1 MKIISKYKDFYDYLV
16 QDYDSDLVYIR
27 NAKAI
32 DKNYNRLFNV
42 KDYNILNYSDSFFGK
57 YNHYS
62 GELTFYNFIF
72 GIYPYVYSQP
82 VLRVYYTTKYNA
94 LQYFYIVLGH
104 DLVDKILNDEYID
117 EAVKELEN
125 LAQTEFNKLVNKGLA
140 DYTKVSFFNKN
151 TLGSI
156 NNSLSRRV
164 WKQECKEIFR
174 KIGSP
179 IFVNYDKDLFYD
191 GVYRTSEH
199 LFGGMN
205 TPFYIADVSLSKLN
219 YNILKYWY
227 NDLYDI
233 NTYNNIEN
241 FLWSI
246 KQEPESKPDNRT
258 KILSH
263 GFDLKTSF
271 RKM

>member
-42 KDYNILNYSDSFFGK
+42 KDYNILNYSDSFFVK
-57 YNHYS
+57 YNHYN

-94 LQYFYIVLGH
+94 LQYFHIVLGH

-156 NNSLSRRV
+156 NHSLSRRV

-179 IFVNYDKDLFYD
+179 VFVNYDKDLFYD
-191 GVYRTSEH
+191 GVYKTFEH
-199 LFGGMN
+199 LFEGTN
-205 TPFYIADVSLSKLN
+205 TTFYIADVSLSKLN